1 MVLAPAVL
9 VCLGLGLAQGRP
21 SASASAQAP
30 QLQTTGFS
38 SFDPNTGTY
47 TVGTNTN
54 LYQVELSDFD
64 NIWRRCLQCSFMYA
78 FRQILCSFMY
88 TFRQILSIFCQ
99 KRSSMTGSFKDLW

>member
-21 SASASAQAP
+21 SASAQAP

-54 LYQVELSDFD
+54 LYQVALCDFD
-64 NIWRRCLQCSFMYA
+64 NIGRRCL
-78 FRQILCSFMY
+78 LCSSVF
-88 TFRQILSIFCQ
+88 FLSPYLYVCTHLDKF
-99 KRSSMTGSFKDLW
+99 SPS

>member
-78 FRQILCSFMY
+78 V
-88 TFRQILSIFCQ
+88 RQILSIFCQ
-99 KRSSMTGSFKDLW
+99 KRSSMTSSFKDLW

>member
-1 MVLAPAVL
+1 MLAPAVL

-21 SASASAQAP
+21 SASAQAP

-54 LYQVELSDFD
+54 LYQVEFSDFD
-64 NIWRRCLQCSFMYA
+64 NIWRRCLLCYRVFFLSPYWDTCLPENIFND
-78 FRQILCSFMY
+78 RQF
-88 TFRQILSIFCQ
+88 
-99 KRSSMTGSFKDLW
+99 

>member
-9 VCLGLGLAQGRP
+9 ACLGLGLAQGRP

-38 SFDPNTGTY
+38 SFDPSTGTY

-54 LYQVELSDFD
+54 LYQVEVSDID
-64 NIWRRCLQCSFMYA
+64 NIWKQCL
-78 FRQILCSFMY
+78 LCSSVFFLSSYLFMY
-88 TFRQILSIFCQ
+88 TFRQILH
-99 KRSSMTGSFKDLW
+99 L

>member
-21 SASASAQAP
+21 SASAQAP

-78 FRQILCSFMY
+78 FRQIQCSFMYAFRQILCSFMY
-88 TFRQILSIFCQ
+88 I
-99 KRSSMTGSFKDLW
+99 W

>member
-1 MVLAPAVL
+1 MLAHAVL

-21 SASASAQAP
+21 SASAQAP

-54 LYQVELSDFD
+54 LYQVAFSNIPSGQSSAREASCHSVIRSLGHSVTRLLSHLITWSLFLYFQ
-64 NIWRRCLQCSFMYA
+64 RC
-78 FRQILCSFMY
+78 
-88 TFRQILSIFCQ
+88 
-99 KRSSMTGSFKDLW
+99 D